1 MIISFLPIVPSIDL
15 TKTSDLI
22 LSYGHYNVCECGV
35 IAQRRP
41 FMRQDGFVPHP
52 PHKFRRTSPFSYWLL
67 WHLSVLTSY
76 HLLSTNYVRVRRFFC
91 LFFLCLYA
99 GFNYFFLDPILTT
112 FPTLSLVEVGYICRV
127 SMYIHNMPTSQY
139 FVNRDPCTTF
149 VRKSAIIFS
158 VLQYAIYMLLLW
170 TRFLAKI

>member
-1 MIISFLPIVPSIDL
+1 MVI
-15 TKTSDLI
+15 TTSV
-22 LSYGHYNVCECGV
+22 NVASLRNDARLC
-35 IAQRRP
+35 A
-41 FMRQDGFVPHP
+41 
-52 PHKFRRTSPFSYWLL
+52 RT
-67 WHLSVLTSY
+67 VLRHIHHINSD
-76 HLLSTNYVRVRRFFC
+76 VRRHFLIDCYGIFPCLRHTISYPRTMSAYDVFFC

-158 VLQYAIYMLLLW
+158 VLQYAIYMLLL
-170 TRFLAKI
+170 